1 MTRHGGSD
9 DVSRFLLGAADE
21 PGAGSLSRPLQV
33 PSAVDEVTDR
43 LLTAV
48 AIGEFVPGER
58 LPVERALT
66 QMLGVS
72 RTTIHE
78 AMGRL
83 RKAGVVEIRRG
94 RAGGAFVRSDWS
106 ANSANSADAV
116 TRTMAP
122 RWPRLEQLFDLREL
136 VEAMVARVAAERRTP
151 DDIRALQSALAAF
164 TGARSPTEEHAADT
178 AIHRAVAVATQ
189 NFEVLGLTQGL
200 LATITLGLPIEPYSR
215 DVFDRACEE
224 HTALVEAVVAGE
236 PEHAARVARA
246 HFAMSARTLRRVLD
260 RGLAVAQD
268 AGTSRDDG

>member
-1 MTRHGGSD
+1 MTRHCGSD
-9 DVSRFLLGAADE
+9 DVSRFLLAAPDE

-83 RKAGVVEIRRG
+83 RKAGLVEIRRG

-106 ANSANSADAV
+106 ANSAGAV